1 MLIVRVVRG
10 IHAHL
15 PARAAEWALG
25 AILFN
30 WGWILLLPGQT
41 FGREAYDLM
50 VAIAPEPI
58 WGIACLVIGATRLI
72 ALVINGTF
80 ADTAYSRFS
89 PHVRTAMSG
98 LSCFFWLQ
106 IVLSFALAPPGTG
119 LAVYPVL
126 LVLDLYSAYRAA
138 GDAKHS
144 DMAARN
150 ARYR

>member
-1 MLIVRVVRG
+1 MLIVKVAQG
-10 IHAHL
+10 IKSHL

-30 WGWILLLPGQT
+30 WGWILLLPRET
-41 FGREAYDLM
+41 MGRQAYELM
-50 VAIAPEPI
+50 LAIAPEPA
-58 WGIACLVIGATRLI
+58 WGIGCLVIGAIRLI

-119 LAVYPVL
+119 IAVYPVL

-150 ARYR
+150 ARHR